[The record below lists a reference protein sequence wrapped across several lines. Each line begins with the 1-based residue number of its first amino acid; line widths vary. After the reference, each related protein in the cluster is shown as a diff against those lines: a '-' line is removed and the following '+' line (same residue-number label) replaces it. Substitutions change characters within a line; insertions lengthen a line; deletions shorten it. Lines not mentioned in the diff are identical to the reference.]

1 MAYNMLSVRQEWR
14 KAMGTTKTATARAL
28 IDPEVKK
35 EAESLLKEMGLSVSS
50 SIELFYRQVVAQ
62 RGLPFELQVP
72 NEKTMKAIRNS
83 RAGKGKR
90 FPTAS
95 ELFEDL
101 GI

>member
-1 MAYNMLSVRQEWR
+1 MILNEGGRP
-14 KAMGTTKTATARAL
+14 MGTTKTASARAL
-28 IDPEVKK
+28 IDPEVKRK
-35 EAESLLKEMGLSVSS
+35 AEAILQEIGLSVSN

-62 RGLPFELQVP
+62 QGLPFDLQVP

-90 FPTAS
+90 FFS
-95 ELFEDL
+95 SEELFKDL